1 MILRPML
8 KLEDNGYAEDV
19 RRAFDELESS
29 LTRRLSAGGAAD
41 IAEFEEKI
49 AWLTSQKKLLE
60 EKLSQREAECA
71 QWRDVCGEIVESLNS
86 SIETVRSI
94 LNGENI

>member
-1 MILRPML
+1 ML

-29 LTRRLSAGGAAD
+29 LTRRLSAGSAAD
-41 IAEFEEKI
+41 ISEFEKKI
-49 AWLTSQKKLLE
+49 AWLTNEKKLLE
-60 EKLSQREAECA
+60 EELSQQKAECA
-71 QWRDVCGEIVESLNS
+71 QWKDVCSEIVESLNS